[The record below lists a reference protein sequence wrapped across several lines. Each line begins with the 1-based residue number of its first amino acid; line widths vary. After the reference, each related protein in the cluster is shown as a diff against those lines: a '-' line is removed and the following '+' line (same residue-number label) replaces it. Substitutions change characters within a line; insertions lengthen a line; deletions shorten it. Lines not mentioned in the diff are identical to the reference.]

1 MKKNIITYFLII
13 IGILISIIIYL
24 SLIGIETD
32 KFNDTIKDK
41 VSQNNNQ
48 LDIQLKK
55 IKLTLDPFNFK
66 INAKTIGTKL
76 IFQKKVVELESI
88 KTKISFNSLFKNKL
102 VSSNFIVSTRSVLLK
117 DLVGFLR
124 VTTNR
129 AELFFLEKSI
139 EKGYAIIDL
148 ELSFDKDGN
157 IKKDYRIKGLLKD
170 GKISLLNDYNLENIN
185 FSLNIENDNYNF
197 KEIKFST
204 NDIDFFSDS
213 LKIKKNKK
221 EFFVEGYIENEKSIL
236 NDKLL
241 NLIKLNFNNVNFVN
255 IKFASKNDFSFNLNK
270 KLKFKN
276 LTITSK
282 ILIDETEYYKPEI
295 LNDYFSEV
303 KDKINLKD
311 HKIEA
316 IYKKDY
322 LSIKGTGKIQLEKDF
337 DEIDYSVSKIN
348 DKVDFDSNIKISELK
363 IKNQKN
369 IQKNIKTFFPKIKET
384 INLKDH
390 QVNIKFKDNDL
401 SIKGT
406 GKIQLEKDFDEI
418 DYSVSKINDKV
429 DFDSNIKISE
439 LKIKNQKNIQKNIK
453 TFFPKIKETINLKDH
468 QVNIKFKDNDL
479 SIKGTGK
486 IQLEKDFDEID
497 YSVSKINDKV
507 DFDSNLIIN
516 KTSFQIEKLDY
527 KKEKNS
533 KLQLTLSGNYE
544 KTKGLVL
551 DQFVILNKKNKIK
564 LNNLLVDKY
573 KRIIKFDDLN
583 LDFFDTEN
591 RRNKLSLKRIK
602 KNNYELNGS
611 IFNANKL
618 INDLLTSKEDK
629 HYRIFKNNLNLN
641 LNLTEVYIDDS
652 NILNNLKGN
661 FYIENNKIS
670 QANISALF
678 DNNESLTFTI
688 NTNNGEKITTLF
700 SSRAKPLVKK
710 YKFIKG
716 FEESQE
722 GYLDFYSS
730 KKDGI
735 SNSKLI
741 IDNFKV
747 KEIPALAKLLA
758 LASLQGIADLLTGE
772 GIRFT
777 DFEMNF
783 TNKNN
788 YMTIEELYAI
798 GPAISILIQ
807 GYIEQDNLI
816 SLKGTLVPATTINRT
831 IASIPLIGDLLIG
844 KKVGDGVF
852 GVSFKIKGPP
862 KDLKTTVNPIK
873 TLTPRFIT
881 RTLEKIKKN

>member
-1 MKKNIITYFLII
+1 
-13 IGILISIIIYL
+13 
-24 SLIGIETD
+24 
-32 KFNDTIKDK
+32 
-41 VSQNNNQ
+41 
-48 LDIQLKK
+48 
-55 IKLTLDPFNFK
+55 
-66 INAKTIGTKL
+66 
-76 IFQKKVVELESI
+76 
-88 KTKISFNSLFKNKL
+88 
-102 VSSNFIVSTRSVLLK
+102 
-117 DLVGFLR
+117 
-124 VTTNR
+124 
-129 AELFFLEKSI
+129 
-139 EKGYAIIDL
+139 
-148 ELSFDKDGN
+148 
-157 IKKDYRIKGLLKD
+157 
-170 GKISLLNDYNLENIN
+170 
-185 FSLNIENDNYNF
+185 
-197 KEIKFST
+197 
-204 NDIDFFSDS
+204 
-213 LKIKKNKK
+213 
-221 EFFVEGYIENEKSIL
+221 FVEGYIENEKSIL

-241 NLIKLNFNNVNFVN
+241 NLIKLNFNNVNFTN
-255 IKFASKNDFSFNLNK
+255 IKFASKNNFSFNINK
-270 KLKFKN
+270 RLKFKN
-276 LTITSK
+276 LTVTSK
-282 ILIDETEYYKPEI
+282 ILVDEIEYYKPEL
-295 LNDYFSEV
+295 LNEYFSEV
-303 KDKINLKD
+303 RDKINLKD
-311 HKIEA
+311 HEIEA
-316 IYKKDY
+316 TYKKDY

-337 DEIDYSVSKIN
+337 DQIDYFISKTD
-348 DKVDFDSNIKISELK
+348 DKVNFDTNIKVSELK
-363 IKNQKN
+363 FKNQKN

-390 QVNIKFKDNDL
+390 QVNIKFIDNDL

-418 DYSVSKINDKV
+418 N
-429 DFDSNIKISE
+429 
-439 LKIKNQKNIQKNIK
+439 
-453 TFFPKIKETINLKDH
+453 
-468 QVNIKFKDNDL
+468 
-479 SIKGTGK
+479 
-486 IQLEKDFDEID
+486 

-516 KTSFQIEKLDY
+516 KTSFQIEKIDY

-618 INDLLTSKEDK
+618 INDLLKSKEDK
-629 HYRIFKNNLNLN
+629 HYRIFKNNLNFN

-783 TNKNN
+783 TSRNN

>member
-170 GKISLLNDYNLENIN
+170 GKIRLLNDYNLENIN

-255 IKFASKNDFSFNLNK
+255 IKFSSKNDFSFNLNK

-322 LSIKGTGKIQLEKDF
+322 
-337 DEIDYSVSKIN
+337 
-348 DKVDFDSNIKISELK
+348 
-363 IKNQKN
+363 
-369 IQKNIKTFFPKIKET
+369 
-384 INLKDH
+384 
-390 QVNIKFKDNDL
+390 
-401 SIKGT
+401 
-406 GKIQLEKDFDEI
+406 
-418 DYSVSKINDKV
+418 
-429 DFDSNIKISE
+429 
-439 LKIKNQKNIQKNIK
+439 
-453 TFFPKIKETINLKDH
+453 
-468 QVNIKFKDNDL
+468 L

-783 TNKNN
+783 TSRNN

-816 SLKGTLVPATTINRT
+816 SLKGTLVPATTINRS
-831 IASIPLIGDLLIG
+831 IASIPLIGDLLVG
-844 KKVGDGVF
+844 KK
-852 GVSFKIKGPP
+852 
-862 KDLKTTVNPIK
+862 
-873 TLTPRFIT
+873 
-881 RTLEKIKKN
+881 

>member
-369 IQKNIKTFFPKIKET
+369 IKTFFPKIKET

-439 LKIKNQKNIQKNIK
+439 LKIKNQKNIK

-783 TNKNN
+783 TNRNN

>member
-241 NLIKLNFNNVNFVN
+241 NLIKLNFNNVNFVD

-369 IQKNIKTFFPKIKET
+369 IKTFFPKIKET

-439 LKIKNQKNIQKNIK
+439 LKIKNQKNIK

-783 TNKNN
+783 TNRNN

-852 GVSFKIKGPP
+852 GVSFKIKGSP

>member
-170 GKISLLNDYNLENIN
+170 GKISLLKDYNLENIN

-429 DFDSNIKISE
+429 DFDSN
-439 LKIKNQKNIQKNIK
+439 
-453 TFFPKIKETINLKDH
+453 
-468 QVNIKFKDNDL
+468 
-479 SIKGTGK
+479 
-486 IQLEKDFDEID
+486 
-497 YSVSKINDKV
+497 
-507 DFDSNLIIN
+507 LIIN
-516 KTSFQIEKLDY
+516 KTSFQIEKIDY

-564 LNNLLVDKY
+564 LNDLLVDKY

-783 TNKNN
+783 TNRNN

>member
-32 KFNDTIKDK
+32 KFNDKIKDK

-241 NLIKLNFNNVNFVN
+241 NLIKLNFNNVNFVD

-348 DKVDFDSNIKISELK
+348 DKVDFDSN
-363 IKNQKN
+363 
-369 IQKNIKTFFPKIKET
+369 
-384 INLKDH
+384 
-390 QVNIKFKDNDL
+390 
-401 SIKGT
+401 
-406 GKIQLEKDFDEI
+406 
-418 DYSVSKINDKV
+418 
-429 DFDSNIKISE
+429 
-439 LKIKNQKNIQKNIK
+439 
-453 TFFPKIKETINLKDH
+453 
-468 QVNIKFKDNDL
+468 
-479 SIKGTGK
+479 
-486 IQLEKDFDEID
+486 
-497 YSVSKINDKV
+497 
-507 DFDSNLIIN
+507 LIIN
-516 KTSFQIEKLDY
+516 KTSFQIEKIDY

-783 TNKNN
+783 TNRNN

-881 RTLEKIKKN
+881 RTLEKFKKN

>member
-1 MKKNIITYFLII
+1 
-13 IGILISIIIYL
+13 
-24 SLIGIETD
+24 
-32 KFNDTIKDK
+32 
-41 VSQNNNQ
+41 
-48 LDIQLKK
+48 
-55 IKLTLDPFNFK
+55 
-66 INAKTIGTKL
+66 
-76 IFQKKVVELESI
+76 
-88 KTKISFNSLFKNKL
+88 
-102 VSSNFIVSTRSVLLK
+102 
-117 DLVGFLR
+117 
-124 VTTNR
+124 
-129 AELFFLEKSI
+129 
-139 EKGYAIIDL
+139 
-148 ELSFDKDGN
+148 
-157 IKKDYRIKGLLKD
+157 
-170 GKISLLNDYNLENIN
+170 
-185 FSLNIENDNYNF
+185 
-197 KEIKFST
+197 
-204 NDIDFFSDS
+204 
-213 LKIKKNKK
+213 
-221 EFFVEGYIENEKSIL
+221 
-236 NDKLL
+236 
-241 NLIKLNFNNVNFVN
+241 
-255 IKFASKNDFSFNLNK
+255 
-270 KLKFKN
+270 
-276 LTITSK
+276 
-282 ILIDETEYYKPEI
+282 
-295 LNDYFSEV
+295 
-303 KDKINLKD
+303 
-311 HKIEA
+311 
-316 IYKKDY
+316 
-322 LSIKGTGKIQLEKDF
+322 
-337 DEIDYSVSKIN
+337 
-348 DKVDFDSNIKISELK
+348 
-363 IKNQKN
+363 
-369 IQKNIKTFFPKIKET
+369 
-384 INLKDH
+384 
-390 QVNIKFKDNDL
+390 
-401 SIKGT
+401 
-406 GKIQLEKDFDEI
+406 
-418 DYSVSKINDKV
+418 
-429 DFDSNIKISE
+429 
-439 LKIKNQKNIQKNIK
+439 
-453 TFFPKIKETINLKDH
+453 
-468 QVNIKFKDNDL
+468 
-479 SIKGTGK
+479 
-486 IQLEKDFDEID
+486 
-497 YSVSKINDKV
+497 
-507 DFDSNLIIN
+507 
-516 KTSFQIEKLDY
+516 

-661 FYIENNKIS
+661 FYIENDKIS

-783 TNKNN
+783 TNRNN

>member
-1 MKKNIITYFLII
+1 
-13 IGILISIIIYL
+13 
-24 SLIGIETD
+24 
-32 KFNDTIKDK
+32 
-41 VSQNNNQ
+41 
-48 LDIQLKK
+48 
-55 IKLTLDPFNFK
+55 
-66 INAKTIGTKL
+66 
-76 IFQKKVVELESI
+76 
-88 KTKISFNSLFKNKL
+88 
-102 VSSNFIVSTRSVLLK
+102 
-117 DLVGFLR
+117 
-124 VTTNR
+124 
-129 AELFFLEKSI
+129 
-139 EKGYAIIDL
+139 
-148 ELSFDKDGN
+148 
-157 IKKDYRIKGLLKD
+157 
-170 GKISLLNDYNLENIN
+170 
-185 FSLNIENDNYNF
+185 
-197 KEIKFST
+197 
-204 NDIDFFSDS
+204 
-213 LKIKKNKK
+213 
-221 EFFVEGYIENEKSIL
+221 IL

-241 NLIKLNFNNVNFVN
+241 NLIKLNFNNVNFTN
-255 IKFASKNDFSFNLNK
+255 IKFASKNNFSFNINK
-270 KLKFKN
+270 RLKFKN
-276 LTITSK
+276 LTVTSK
-282 ILIDETEYYKPEI
+282 ILVDEIEYYKPEL
-295 LNDYFSEV
+295 LNEYFSEV
-303 KDKINLKD
+303 RDKINLKD
-311 HKIEA
+311 HEIEA
-316 IYKKDY
+316 TYKKDY
-322 LSIKGTGKIQLEKDF
+322 LSIKGIGKIQLEKDF
-337 DEIDYSVSKIN
+337 DQIDYFISKTD
-348 DKVDFDSNIKISELK
+348 DKVNFDTNIKVSELK
-363 IKNQKN
+363 FKNQKN

-390 QVNIKFKDNDL
+390 QVNIKFIDNDL
-401 SIKGT
+401 SIKGI
-406 GKIQLEKDFDEI
+406 GKIQLEKDFDQI
-418 DYSVSKINDKV
+418 DYFISKTDDKV
-429 DFDSNIKISE
+429 NFDTNIKVSE
-439 LKIKNQKNIQKNIK
+439 LKFKNQKNIQKNIK

-468 QVNIKFKDNDL
+468 QVNIKFIDNDL
-479 SIKGTGK
+479 SIKGIGK
-486 IQLEKDFDEID
+486 IQLEKDFDEIN

-516 KTSFQIEKLDY
+516 KTSFQIEKIDY

-618 INDLLTSKEDK
+618 INDLLKSKEDK
-629 HYRIFKNNLNLN
+629 HYRIFKNNLNFN

-783 TNKNN
+783 TSRNN

>member
-241 NLIKLNFNNVNFVN
+241 NLIKLNFNNVNFVD

-429 DFDSNIKISE
+429 DFDSN
-439 LKIKNQKNIQKNIK
+439 
-453 TFFPKIKETINLKDH
+453 
-468 QVNIKFKDNDL
+468 
-479 SIKGTGK
+479 
-486 IQLEKDFDEID
+486 
-497 YSVSKINDKV
+497 
-507 DFDSNLIIN
+507 LIIN
-516 KTSFQIEKLDY
+516 KTSFQIEKIDY

-783 TNKNN
+783 TNRNN

>member
-390 QVNIKFKDNDL
+390 QVNIKLKDNDL

-468 QVNIKFKDNDL
+468 QVNIKLKDNDL

-783 TNKNN
+783 TNRNN

>member
-241 NLIKLNFNNVNFVN
+241 NLIKLNFNNVNFVD

-363 IKNQKN
+363 IKN
-369 IQKNIKTFFPKIKET
+369 
-384 INLKDH
+384 
-390 QVNIKFKDNDL
+390 
-401 SIKGT
+401 
-406 GKIQLEKDFDEI
+406 
-418 DYSVSKINDKV
+418 
-429 DFDSNIKISE
+429 
-439 LKIKNQKNIQKNIK
+439 QKNIK

-783 TNKNN
+783 TNRNN

>member
-1 MKKNIITYFLII
+1 MKKNIITYSLII

-241 NLIKLNFNNVNFVN
+241 NLIKLNFNNVNFTN
-255 IKFASKNDFSFNLNK
+255 IKFASKNNFSFNINK
-270 KLKFKN
+270 RLKFKN
-276 LTITSK
+276 LTVTSK
-282 ILIDETEYYKPEI
+282 ILVDEIEYYKPEL
-295 LNDYFSEV
+295 LNEYFSEV

-311 HKIEA
+311 HEIEA
-316 IYKKDY
+316 TYKKDY
-322 LSIKGTGKIQLEKDF
+322 LSIKGIGEIQLEKDF
-337 DEIDYSVSKIN
+337 DQIDYFISKTD
-348 DKVDFDSNIKISELK
+348 DKVNFDTNIKVSELK
-363 IKNQKN
+363 
-369 IQKNIKTFFPKIKET
+369 F
-384 INLKDH
+384 
-390 QVNIKFKDNDL
+390 
-401 SIKGT
+401 
-406 GKIQLEKDFDEI
+406 
-418 DYSVSKINDKV
+418 
-429 DFDSNIKISE
+429 
-439 LKIKNQKNIQKNIK
+439 KNQKNIQKNIK

-783 TNKNN
+783 TNRNN

-852 GVSFKIKGPP
+852 GVSFKIKGSP

>member
-102 VSSNFIVSTRSVLLK
+102 VSSNFIISTKSVLLK

-129 AELFFLEKSI
+129 AELFFLEKLI

-241 NLIKLNFNNVNFVN
+241 NLIKLNFNNVNFVD

-322 LSIKGTGKIQLEKDF
+322 
-337 DEIDYSVSKIN
+337 
-348 DKVDFDSNIKISELK
+348 
-363 IKNQKN
+363 
-369 IQKNIKTFFPKIKET
+369 
-384 INLKDH
+384 
-390 QVNIKFKDNDL
+390 L

-783 TNKNN
+783 TNRNN

-852 GVSFKIKGPP
+852 GVSFKIKGSP

>member
-24 SLIGIETD
+24 SLVGIETD

-348 DKVDFDSNIKISELK
+348 DKVDFDSN
-363 IKNQKN
+363 
-369 IQKNIKTFFPKIKET
+369 
-384 INLKDH
+384 
-390 QVNIKFKDNDL
+390 
-401 SIKGT
+401 
-406 GKIQLEKDFDEI
+406 
-418 DYSVSKINDKV
+418 
-429 DFDSNIKISE
+429 
-439 LKIKNQKNIQKNIK
+439 
-453 TFFPKIKETINLKDH
+453 
-468 QVNIKFKDNDL
+468 
-479 SIKGTGK
+479 
-486 IQLEKDFDEID
+486 
-497 YSVSKINDKV
+497 
-507 DFDSNLIIN
+507 LIIN
-516 KTSFQIEKLDY
+516 KTSFQIEKIDY

-618 INDLLTSKEDK
+618 INDLLKSKEDK
-629 HYRIFKNNLNLN
+629 HYRIFKNNLNFN

-783 TNKNN
+783 TNRNN